1 MYSPDA
7 ETLLIR
13 IHSEIQRYGQSIVGC
28 DTLLCLVSPTDPI
41 GAQFG
46 HIFATA
52 EREHWSFE
60 FKNDGTIR
68 FANLQGPATQIEESA
83 AASASDDSS
92 ASRATG
98 GLANS

>member
-7 ETLLIR
+7 EALLVLIR
-13 IHSEIQRYGQSIVGC
+13 TEVQRYGQSIVGC
-28 DTLLCLVSPTDPI
+28 DKLLHLVSPTDPI

-60 FKNDGTIR
+60 FRNDGTIR
-68 FANLQGPATQIEESA
+68 FANLEDPGTQIEESP
-83 AASASDDSS
+83 AASPSDDSS
-92 ASRATG
+92 ATRATG
-98 GLANS
+98 RLSSS